1 MWFFVFYENMIG
13 KLLGFG
19 RMHKNKKKIKWKFF
33 IFFKFWRK
41 LGIFNIESVSYS
53 VSLQPDIMQNYWK
66 NLQGAHKYFLKK
78 YPLKSLKFSFF
89 LILL

>member
-19 RMHKNKKKIKWKFF
+19 RMHKKKKIKWKFF

-89 LILL
+89 LIF

>member
-1 MWFFVFYENMIG
+1 MWFFCFLWKYDWKTFRIWPYAQ
-13 KLLGFG
+13 KQ
-19 RMHKNKKKIKWKFF
+19 KKIKWKFF